1 MSLGNVLIKALG
13 AIPPS
18 TLVYKKFSENK
29 RALNGMLIP
38 SYNAPTTISNAS
50 IQPLPTKIYQM
61 LGLDF
66 QRDYRRIF
74 VPTSAVSLDG
84 QLSADIF
91 EFDNRTW
98 HAIGNTVWHSYDGWN
113 ELIVVGDKV
122 R

>member
-1 MSLGNVLIKALG
+1 MSLGNVLLKALS

-18 TLVYKKFSENK
+18 TLIYKKFNGNK
-29 RALNGMLIP
+29 KALNGILIP
-38 SYNAPTTISNAS
+38 SYNAPITISNAS
-50 IQPLPTKIYQM
+50 IQPLPTRIYQM

-66 QRDYRRIF
+66 QSDYRRIF

-84 QLSADIF
+84 QISSDIF
-91 EFDNRTW
+91 EFDGRTW

-113 ELIVVGDKV
+113 ELIVVGDKI